1 MTAPQLAMKDLR
13 RVVIAAAVGNVIEW
27 YDFYIFGSLAA
38 LLSVKFFAAG
48 ASGSAL
54 IKTVGTFTAGFL
66 IRPFGAFVFGRV
78 GDIVGRK
85 YTFLITLS
93 GMGLS
98 TALIGLVP
106 SYAKIGVAAG
116 ILLLLLRLIQG
127 LCLGGEY
134 GGAITYVAE
143 HAPDDKRGY
152 YTGWL
157 QTSPTLGIVVSLVVI
172 IVTRELLGTEAFNA
186 WGWRIPFLLSLLM
199 VAIAIYIRLQ
209 LQETPIFQAIKAKGQ
224 TSSNPWREAFWSQ
237 NIRYVL
243 IASVVVIGE
252 GVVWYS
258 GQFWALYFIQQVQKP
273 DVLHPAIITGAA
285 LLLATPSL
293 IFFGWLSDRIG
304 RKPIILGG
312 FFLAAVTYYPLY
324 TALGNAANP
333 ASINY
338 PLSILIVAIMVSYV
352 GMVYGPIGAFLA
364 EYFPARI
371 RYSSV
376 SVPYHIGNGWGGGL
390 VPVITTAAYVTAQN
404 AGLSMSQSLGHA
416 LVYPI
421 TVPAVAFLLG
431 LFLMPET
438 RKISIS
444 QPSRSTARGPR
455 SPPAP
460 PEEWRPTDGGAA
472 GARSARAAGGRHRDT
487 PRAAARPANGA
498 APGARAR
505 RGARRRPD
513 TWRRALGPA
522 PRRPDHLAAGAR
534 IPSSWSRS
542 RRRSSRWYPR
552 RRPRT
557 RRSGDVPPRAPAA
570 PSPRAPSARRSTPDR
585 AGRRLR
591 SPPRPARARSPR
603 SRRQRRRAA
612 RTPVTSPRDGGAR
625 PARVHA
631 AAAACPVRSASGPA
645 RATP

>member
-1 MTAPQLAMKDLR
+1 MTAPALSLKELR

-48 ASGSAL
+48 AAGSAL

-78 GDIVGRK
+78 GDLVGRK

-98 TALIGLVP
+98 TALIGFVP
-106 SYAKIGVAAG
+106 SYAKIGAAAG

-143 HAPDDKRGY
+143 HAPDEKRGY

-172 IVTRELLGTEAFNA
+172 IVTREVLGTEAFNA

-224 TSSNPWREAFWSQ
+224 TSANPWREAFWSQ

-273 DVLHPAIITGAA
+273 DVLHPAVITGVA
-285 LLLATPSL
+285 LLLATPTL
-293 IFFGWLSDRIG
+293 ILFGWLSDKIG
-304 RKPIILGG
+304 RKPIILAG

-324 TALGNAANP
+324 LALGKAADPTN
-333 ASINY
+333 INY
-338 PLSILIVAIMVSYV
+338 PLAILIVAIMVSYV

-390 VPVITTAAYVTAQN
+390 VPVITTAAYVSAQA
-404 AGLSMSQSLGHA
+404 AGATMSQSLGHA

-421 TVPAVAFLLG
+421 TVPAVAFLLS

-438 RKISIS
+438 RKMSIW
-444 QPSRSTARGPR
+444 
-455 SPPAP
+455 AP
-460 PEEWRPTDGGAA
+460 QE
-472 GARSARAAGGRHRDT
+472 
-487 PRAAARPANGA
+487 
-498 APGARAR
+498 ARAR
-505 RGARRRPD
+505 
-513 TWRRALGPA
+513 
-522 PRRPDHLAAGAR
+522 
-534 IPSSWSRS
+534 
-542 RRRSSRWYPR
+542 
-552 RRPRT
+552 
-557 RRSGDVPPRAPAA
+557 V
-570 PSPRAPSARRSTPDR
+570 
-585 AGRRLR
+585 
-591 SPPRPARARSPR
+591 
-603 SRRQRRRAA
+603 
-612 RTPVTSPRDGGAR
+612 
-625 PARVHA
+625 
-631 AAAACPVRSASGPA
+631 
-645 RATP
+645 